1 MNEFSV
7 GLFHQ
12 ESSEQLPSSG
22 VDQNY
27 QTAFGGTMDNTII
40 DERSTVLELFQN
52 DVRLYWINIRQ
63 PIYKNTSY

>member
-52 DVRLYWINIRQ
+52 DVRLY
-63 PIYKNTSY
+63 